1 MSFATRRHLL
11 ALTTTSLIA
20 VGLLAWLAR
29 SPDTAHAQAAKAAP
43 AVPVTAA
50 TVGAMDVPV
59 YLTGVGTVTPLYDVT
74 VRSQVDGQITGIH
87 FKEGQQVREGDALVD
102 IDRRAFQAQADQA
115 AARLAQDQAT
125 LANARLELTRHERLA
140 EVNATS
146 TQALEAQR
154 ARVDELVAQVRGDRA
169 AVANARVSVDYTTVR
184 APISGRVGFRLA
196 DQGNIVRAN
205 DTPILTLV
213 TTAPITVMYAQSQ
226 NALPDIQAAMR
237 GGKVEVV
244 ALNTDGT
251 RVLSRGHLET
261 IGNRVDVN
269 SGVIRLKGS
278 FANADG
284 ALWPGQ
290 SVMIRTVV
298 DTLRDVLAV
307 PDDAI
312 QTGPNGHFV
321 YVIGA
326 GDTVAPRPVRL
337 GPRVL
342 GHAVIASGLKSGE
355 RVVVQGQYRLQDG
368 ARVAATLLP
377 PPAAPL
383 SADTTADV
391 PHALDAGS
399 GSLTLG
405 AD

>member
-1 MSFATRRHLL
+1 MSFATRRRLVV
-11 ALTTTSLIA
+11 LTTISLIGA
-20 VGLLAWLAR
+20 GLLAWLAR
-29 SPDTAHAQAAKAAP
+29 SPETAHAQAAKAAP
-43 AVPVTAA
+43 AVPVTA
-50 TVGAMDVPV
+50 TVVGTMNVPV

-74 VRSQVDGQITGIH
+74 VRSQVDGQITRIH
-87 FKEGQQVREGDALVD
+87 FREGQQVREGDALVD
-102 IDRRAFQAQADQA
+102 IDRRALQAQVDQA

-125 LANARLELTRHERLA
+125 LANARVELTRQERLA

-154 ARVDELVAQVRGDRA
+154 VRVHELAAQVRGDQA

-213 TTAPITVMYAQSQ
+213 TTAPVTVMYAQSQ
-226 NALPDIQAAMR
+226 NALPDIQAALR
-237 GGKVEVV
+237 GGNVAVV

-251 RVLSRGHLET
+251 RVLSRGRLET
-261 IGNRVDVN
+261 IGNRVDAK

-278 FANADG
+278 FDNADG

-298 DTLRDVLAV
+298 DNLRGVLAV
-307 PDDAI
+307 PEDAI
-312 QTGPNGHFV
+312 QTGPNGQFV
-321 YVIGA
+321 YVIG
-326 GDTVAPRPVRL
+326 GGETVALRPVQL

-342 GHAVIASGLKSGE
+342 GYAVIASGLKSGE
-355 RVVVQGQYRLQDG
+355 RVVVQGQYLLRDG

-377 PPAAPL
+377 APAGEL
-383 SADTTADV
+383 RADTTTDV
-391 PHALDAGS
+391 PHALDAGA
-399 GSLTLG
+399 GTVAMG